1 MNIDENV
8 ISTYN
13 NPLAEALESEPN
25 IGSVPSIS
33 SSGMLAQLNISQWGH
48 ARKDRVVS
56 NQAADMN
63 GAKRIAGNYQKHLM
77 PEFGKLI
84 ELGKFVAMARKHHSN
99 NTLEWSN
106 MGMRMISTD
115 AYPDYV
121 EKMTALENEFNR
133 KVKEVIA
140 DYPWEITKAK
150 AALGNMYDASLYP
163 TEEVLRSKYSWKLTF
178 QPIPEAGDLRV
189 DLPNEALDAVK
200 QGYKEF
206 YTGAI
211 KGAMN
216 DLWKRLH
223 NPAKQ
228 DGILDKLV
236 KNLEMTTDEYGNEK
250 PTRTSEGVFEAA
262 IEMCRRMRDFNVTKD
277 TQMEAIRHELESAL
291 GSTNV
296 ESLRNNM
303 TQRETT
309 RLKVE
314 EVISKLPSLNM

>member
-1 MNIDENV
+1 MEDV

-13 NPLAEALESEPN
+13 NPLAEALESEPDV
-25 IGSVPSIS
+25 GSVPTIS
-33 SSGMLAQLNISQWGH
+33 SSAMLVQLNISQWGH
-48 ARKDRVVS
+48 KRKDRLVS
-56 NQAADMN
+56 NQVADMN
-63 GAKRIAGNYQKHLM
+63 GAKRSAGKYDKELM

-84 ELGKFVAMARKHHSN
+84 ELGKFVAMARKHHSAK
-99 NTLEWSN
+99 TTVWSD
-106 MGMRMISTD
+106 MGMRLVTTQ

-121 EKMTALENEFNR
+121 QSLTALENEFNR
-133 KVKEVIA
+133 LVDQVIA
-140 DYPWEITKAK
+140 EYPWEITKAK

-163 TEEVLRSKYSWKLTF
+163 TEEVLRSKYSWTLTF
-178 QPIPEAGDLRV
+178 QPIPDAGDLRV
-189 DLPNEALDAVK
+189 DLPNEALDTVK
-200 QGYKEF
+200 QGYKDF

-228 DGILDKLV
+228 DGVLDKLV
-236 KNLEMTTDEYGNEK
+236 KNLEMTTDEHGNEK

-262 IEMCRRMRDFNVTKD
+262 IEMCRMMRDFNVTKD

>member
-1 MNIDENV
+1 MEDV

-13 NPLAEALESEPN
+13 NPLAEALESEPDV
-25 IGSVPSIS
+25 GSVPTIS
-33 SSGMLAQLNISQWGH
+33 SSAMLVQLNISQWGH
-48 ARKDRVVS
+48 KRKDRLVS
-56 NQAADMN
+56 NQVADMN
-63 GAKRIAGNYQKHLM
+63 GAKRSAGKYDKELM

-84 ELGKFVAMARKHHSN
+84 ELGKFVAMARKHHASK
-99 NTLEWSN
+99 TTVWSD
-106 MGMRMISTD
+106 MGMRLVTTQ

-121 EKMTALENEFNR
+121 QSMTALENEFNR
-133 KVKEVIA
+133 LVDQVIA
-140 DYPWEITKAK
+140 EYPWEITKAK

-163 TEEVLRSKYSWKLTF
+163 TEAVLRSKYSWTLTF
-178 QPIPEAGDLRV
+178 QPIPDAGDLRV
-189 DLPNEALDAVK
+189 DLPNEALDTVK

-206 YTGAI
+206 YTDAI

-228 DGILDKLV
+228 DGVLDKLV

-262 IEMCRRMRDFNVTKD
+262 IEMCRMMRDFNVTKD

>member
-1 MNIDENV
+1 MEDV

-25 IGSVPSIS
+25 IGSVPTLS
-33 SSGMLAQLNISQWGH
+33 SSAMIAQLNISQWGH
-48 ARKDRVVS
+48 RRKDRLVS
-56 NQAADMN
+56 NQVADMY
-63 GAKRIAGNYQKHLM
+63 GAKRSAGKYDKELM
-77 PEFGKLI
+77 PEFTKLI
-84 ELGKFVAMARKHHSN
+84 ELGKFVAMARKTHSS

-163 TEEVLRSKYSWKLTF
+163 TEEVLKSEYKWKLTF

-236 KNLEMTTDEYGNEK
+236 RNLEMTTDEYGNEK

-262 IEMCRRMRDFNVTKD
+262 IEMCRMMRDFNVTKD